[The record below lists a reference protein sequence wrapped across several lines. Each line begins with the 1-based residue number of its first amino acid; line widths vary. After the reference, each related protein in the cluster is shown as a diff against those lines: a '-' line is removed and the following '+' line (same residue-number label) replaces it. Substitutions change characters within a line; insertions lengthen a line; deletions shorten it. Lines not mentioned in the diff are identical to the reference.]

1 MYSTVFWCLIVVL
14 LVSCLVLLHNHC
26 YSSHKTKW
34 RLVISIW
41 QGLGPVATRMP
52 YFRRNS
58 NPLQIVSA
66 NSHPGDVSNFKCKLV
81 ILISAWSQVLDES
94 HTCLE
99 GRHKWLDFTEKFRTF
114 FKPISQRGRRGFH
127 LGQELKKIAVDLN
140 FGENMAFLLVQDPAL
155 SKWPAFTSSYDGS
168 NSGYAVKPRKSVK
181 RQSDTKTQWNTSQV
195 RPFYSFYW
203 RENWI

>member
-1 MYSTVFWCLIVVL
+1 M
-14 LVSCLVLLHNHC
+14 
-26 YSSHKTKW
+26 TKW

-94 HTCLE
+94 HMCLE
-99 GRHKWLDFTEKFRTF
+99 GRHKWFHLMEKFWADLPERKKRF
-114 FKPISQRGRRGFH
+114 LPLSQK
-127 LGQELKKIAVDLN
+127 LKQTAVDLN

-168 NSGYAVKPRKSVK
+168 NSGYAVKTRKSVK

-195 RPFYSFYW
+195 RPFYSFHW
-203 RENWI
+203 KENWI